1 MNTVHQVCTELPY
14 SKEVET
20 VFFAGLP
27 GWLSGASACQCRSC
41 KRLRLDLWVRKSH
54 WRRQWQ
60 STPIF
65 LPGKSHGQR
74 SLVGYSPCGPKKLD
88 VELVKIS
95 DFRICKLILPELC

>member
-1 MNTVHQVCTELPY
+1 MPMQ
-14 SKEVET
+14 ET
-20 VFFAGLP
+20 
-27 GWLSGASACQCRSC
+27 R
-41 KRLRLDLWVRKSH
+41 RLRFNPWVGKILWSRK
-54 WRRQWQ
+54 WQ
-60 STPIF
+60 PTVIF